1 MNSRRYT
8 MTSLSIVFLA
18 LTIMSVSAIG
28 QNAYAGGG
36 GMSLSADC
44 SGSSCDISGTTDRN
58 DQDVTV
64 VVSSSNGI
72 HIVDQLSISGGSFS
86 TTINVSNLDDGT
98 YKIAANQGSSSKYS
112 LNVSVDVSGG
122 SSDSSASVSNQLAA
136 AAEEA
141 TSTTPSGGL
150 TLSAGGI
157 EGSTTIDVSGTT
169 DRKDQD
175 VNMKVTAS
183 NGNLVGVD
191 QLAISDGSYS
201 TTLNVSNLDGTYT
214 VSVNQGA
221 SSKYSLSVDIDVSG
235 GSSDSSDSST
245 SVVGAAAAAEETT
258 AAAASG
264 LTLSAGGVEGST
276 TIDVSGTTDRNGD
289 ITLKVTAPNGNIISV
304 SQISPSGG
312 SFMTTIET
320 GGALWSQD
328 GMYSISAQ
336 QGDASN
342 YKTSADV
349 EIIDGHVIPE
359 FGVIAAMILAVAI
372 VSIIVVTA
380 KTRLSLV
387 PRY

>member
-28 QNAYAGGG
+28 QNAYAAGG

-44 SGSSCDISGTTDRN
+44 SGSSCDISGTTDRT

-64 VVSSSNGI
+64 VITASNGN
-72 HIVDQLSISGGSFS
+72 IVQIDQLGTAGGSFS
-86 TTINVSNLDDGT
+86 TTFNVSASDDGA
-98 YKIAANQGSSSKYS
+98 YKIAANQGPSGKYS

-122 SSDSSASVSNQLAA
+122 SSDSSDSSTSVVGVAA
-136 AAEEA
+136 VEETAAVA
-141 TSTTPSGGL
+141 AGGL

-157 EGSTTIDVSGTT
+157 
-169 DRKDQD
+169 
-175 VNMKVTAS
+175 
-183 NGNLVGVD
+183 
-191 QLAISDGSYS
+191 
-201 TTLNVSNLDGTYT
+201 
-214 VSVNQGA
+214 
-221 SSKYSLSVDIDVSG
+221 
-235 GSSDSSDSST
+235 
-245 SVVGAAAAAEETT
+245 
-258 AAAASG
+258 
-264 LTLSAGGVEGST
+264 EGST

-289 ITLKVTAPNGNIISV
+289 ITLKVTAPNGNVISV

-328 GMYSISAQ
+328 GMYTISAY
-336 QGDASN
+336 QGAASTHQ
-342 YKTSADV
+342 TSADV

-380 KTRLSLV
+380 KTKLSIV

>member
-1 MNSRRYT
+1 M
-8 MTSLSIVFLA
+8 FLA

-28 QNAYAGGG
+28 QNAYAAGG

-64 VVSSSNGI
+64 VVSSGNGI
-72 HIVDQLSISGGSFS
+72 HIVDQLSASGGSFS
-86 TTINVSNLDDGT
+86 TTINVSNLDDGA
-98 YKIAANQGSSSKYS
+98 YKIAANQGSSGKYS

-122 SSDSSASVSNQLAA
+122 SSDSSASVSNQTSAA
-136 AAEEA
+136 
-141 TSTTPSGGL
+141 
-150 TLSAGGI
+150 
-157 EGSTTIDVSGTT
+157 V
-169 DRKDQD
+169 
-175 VNMKVTAS
+175 
-183 NGNLVGVD
+183 
-191 QLAISDGSYS
+191 
-201 TTLNVSNLDGTYT
+201 
-214 VSVNQGA
+214 
-221 SSKYSLSVDIDVSG
+221 
-235 GSSDSSDSST
+235 
-245 SVVGAAAAAEETT
+245 AEETT
-258 AAAASG
+258 AAAVTSG
-264 LTLSAGGVEGST
+264 LSLSAGGIEGST

-289 ITLKVTAPNGNIISV
+289 ITLKVTAPNGNVVSV

-312 SFMTTIET
+312 SFMTAIET

-328 GMYSISAQ
+328 GMYTISAH
-336 QGDASN
+336 QGAASN
-342 YKTSADV
+342 YQTSADV

>member
-44 SGSSCDISGTTDRN
+44 SGSSCDVSGTTDRN

-64 VVSSSNGI
+64 VVSNSNGI
-72 HIVDQLSISGGSFS
+72 HIVDQLSASGGSFS

-98 YKIAANQGSSSKYS
+98 YKIAVNQGSSSKYS

-136 AAEEA
+136 AAEE
-141 TSTTPSGGL
+141 
-150 TLSAGGI
+150 
-157 EGSTTIDVSGTT
+157 
-169 DRKDQD
+169 
-175 VNMKVTAS
+175 TA
-183 NGNLVGVD
+183 
-191 QLAISDGSYS
+191 
-201 TTLNVSNLDGTYT
+201 
-214 VSVNQGA
+214 
-221 SSKYSLSVDIDVSG
+221 
-235 GSSDSSDSST
+235 
-245 SVVGAAAAAEETT
+245 

-264 LTLSAGGVEGST
+264 LTLNAGGVEGST

-304 SQISPSGG
+304 AQISPSGG

-320 GGALWSQD
+320 GSAVWSQD
-328 GMYSISAQ
+328 GMYTISAQ
-336 QGDASN
+336 QGAASN
-342 YKTSADV
+342 YKTSAEV
-349 EIIDGHVIPE
+349 EIVDGHVIPE

-380 KTRLSLV
+380 KTKLSIV

>member
-8 MTSLSIVFLA
+8 LTSLSIVFLA

-28 QNAYAGGG
+28 QNAYAAGA

-44 SGSSCDISGTTDRN
+44 SGSSCDVSGTTDRN

-64 VVSSSNGI
+64 VITASNGNI
-72 HIVDQLSISGGSFS
+72 VQVDQLSVSGGSFS
-86 TTINVSNLDDGT
+86 TTFNVSASDDGA
-98 YKIAANQGSSSKYS
+98 YKIAANQGPSGKYS

-122 SSDSSASVSNQLAA
+122 SSDSSDSSTSVVGAA
-136 AAEEA
+136 AVEETA
-141 TSTTPSGGL
+141 AVAAGGL

-169 DRKDQD
+169 DR
-175 VNMKVTAS
+175 
-183 NGNLVGVD
+183 
-191 QLAISDGSYS
+191 
-201 TTLNVSNLDGTYT
+201 
-214 VSVNQGA
+214 
-221 SSKYSLSVDIDVSG
+221 
-235 GSSDSSDSST
+235 
-245 SVVGAAAAAEETT
+245 
-258 AAAASG
+258 
-264 LTLSAGGVEGST
+264 
-276 TIDVSGTTDRNGD
+276 NGD
-289 ITLKVTAPNGNIISV
+289 ITLKVIAPNGNRIAID
-304 SQISPSGG
+304 QITPSGG

-328 GMYSISAQ
+328 GMYTISAQ

-342 YKTSADV
+342 YQTSADV
-349 EIIDGHVIPE
+349 EIVDGHVIPE

-380 KTRLSLV
+380 KTKLSIV

>member
-44 SGSSCDISGTTDRN
+44 SGSTCDISGTTDRN
-58 DQDVTV
+58 DEPVMLKITGGAHSGNIATVGQIDVE
-64 VVSSSNGI
+64 
-72 HIVDQLSISGGSFS
+72 SGSYS
-86 TTINVSNLDDGT
+86 TTWNVSGSDDGT
-98 YKIAANQGSSSKYS
+98 YKIAVNQGSSSKYS

-141 TSTTPSGGL
+141 TSTT
-150 TLSAGGI
+150 
-157 EGSTTIDVSGTT
+157 ST
-169 DRKDQD
+169 
-175 VNMKVTAS
+175 
-183 NGNLVGVD
+183 
-191 QLAISDGSYS
+191 
-201 TTLNVSNLDGTYT
+201 
-214 VSVNQGA
+214 
-221 SSKYSLSVDIDVSG
+221 
-235 GSSDSSDSST
+235 
-245 SVVGAAAAAEETT
+245 
-258 AAAASG
+258 SG

-289 ITLKVTAPNGNIISV
+289 ITLKVTAPNGNVISV

-312 SFMTTIET
+312 SFMTAIET

-328 GMYSISAQ
+328 GMYTISAY
-336 QGDASN
+336 QGAASN
-342 YKTSADV
+342 YQTSADV
-349 EIIDGHVIPE
+349 EIVDGHVIPE

-380 KTRLSLV
+380 KTKLSIV